1 MALPHHGAGDHGA
14 PMAAETAR
22 VRTMDTVAQTACL
35 AAAARARED
44 ERPDRLF
51 SDPFA
56 APLAGATGFAY
67 LDRLANVPTPYVA
80 VRTRFFDDF
89 LGQTVRS
96 EDVRQVVLVAA
107 GMDARAFRLPWPPD
121 LALYELDQ
129 PEVLAL
135 KHAILADSGARA
147 TCRRHALGVDL
158 TQSWTEALCAAGYRP
173 HEPSVWLVEGLLYYL
188 EEAVV
193 HALLDRIAALT
204 APGSWLGVDLV
215 NQDSLW
221 SPLLQPWLVIGAY
234 NGAVWRFGTNNPER
248 LCACHG
254 WEPWVRQPG
263 EEGADFGRWPLPVV
277 PRGIPGIP
285 RGFLVVAR
293 RCCDLRAP
301 LDH

>member
-1 MALPHHGAGDHGA
+1 VNA
-14 PMAAETAR
+14 
-22 VRTMDTVAQTACL
+22 VAQTACL

-80 VRTRFFDDF
+80 IRTRFFDD
-89 LGQTVRS
+89 LLCQTVRS
-96 EDVRQVVLVAA
+96 GDVRQVVLVAA
-107 GMDARAFRLPWPPD
+107 GMDARAFRLPWPPG

-135 KHAILADSGARA
+135 KHAILAADGARA

-158 TQSWTEALCAAGYRP
+158 TQSWAEALCAAGYRP
-173 HEPSVWLVEGLLYYL
+173 REPSVWLMEGLLYYL

-193 HALLDRIAALT
+193 HALLDRMGTLT
-204 APGSWLGVDLV
+204 APGSWLGIDLV
-215 NQDSLW
+215 SRDALW
-221 SPLLQPWLVIGAY
+221 SPLLQPWLAMGAY
-234 NGAVWRFGTNNPER
+234 NGAVWRFGTDHPEH
-248 LCACHG
+248 LCTDHG
-254 WEPWVRQPG
+254 WEPQVRQPG

-277 PRGIPGIP
+277 PRGIPGMP

-293 RCCDLRAP
+293 RCGGLRSAVAQDLHTWRQGDAAWSTA
-301 LDH
+301 LKKESRHV

>member
-1 MALPHHGAGDHGA
+1 
-14 PMAAETAR
+14 
-22 VRTMDTVAQTACL
+22 V
-35 AAAARARED
+35 AAARARED

-80 VRTRFFDDF
+80 IRTRFFDDF
-89 LGQTVRS
+89 LSQMVRS
-96 EDVRQVVLVAA
+96 GDVRQVVLVAA
-107 GMDARAFRLPWPPD
+107 GMDARAFRLPWPAD

-135 KHAILADSGARA
+135 KHAILAEGGARA

-158 TQSWTEALCAAGYRP
+158 TQSWAEALCAAGYCP
-173 HEPSVWLVEGLLYYL
+173 HEPSAWLVEGLLYYL
-188 EEAVV
+188 DAAVV
-193 HALLDRIAALT
+193 HALLERIAALT
-204 APGSWLGVDLV
+204 APGSWLGADLV
-215 NQDSLW
+215 SRDALW
-221 SPLLQPWLVIGAY
+221 SPWLQPWLEVGAY
-234 NGAVWRFGTNNPER
+234 NGAVWRFGTNDPER
-248 LCACHG
+248 LCAGHG

-293 RCCDLRAP
+293 RCCGLTST
-301 LDH
+301 LNQ

>member
-1 MALPHHGAGDHGA
+1 MVDA
-14 PMAAETAR
+14 
-22 VRTMDTVAQTACL
+22 VASTACL

-44 ERPDRLF
+44 ERPDHLF
-51 SDPFA
+51 ADPFA
-56 APLAGATGFAY
+56 APLAGAIGFAY

-89 LGQTVRS
+89 LCQTVRS
-96 EDVRQVVLVAA
+96 GDVRQVVLVAA
-107 GMDARAFRLPWPPD
+107 GMDARAFRLPWPSG

-135 KHAILADSGARA
+135 KHAILADSGAHP
-147 TCRRHALGVDL
+147 TCQRHALGVDL
-158 TQSWTEALCAAGYRP
+158 TQSWEEALCAAGYRP

-188 EEAVV
+188 EQAVV

-204 APGSWLGVDLV
+204 APGSWLGADLV
-215 NQDSLW
+215 SQDSLW
-221 SPLLQPWLVIGAY
+221 SPLLQPLLVMGAY
-234 NGAVWRFGTNNPER
+234 NGAVWRFGTNDPER
-248 LCACHG
+248 LCIGHG

-285 RGFLVVAR
+285 RGFLVIAR
-293 RCCDLRAP
+293 RCCGLRSTLDHSKETLHGAP
-301 LDH
+301 LDVGTYDR

>member
-1 MALPHHGAGDHGA
+1 
-14 PMAAETAR
+14 MAAEPAR

-80 VRTRFFDDF
+80 IRTRFFDDF
-89 LGQTVRS
+89 LCQTVRS
-96 EDVRQVVLVAA
+96 GDVRQVVLVAA

-158 TQSWTEALCAAGYRP
+158 TQSWAEALCAAGYRP

-204 APGSWLGVDLV
+204 APGSWLGADLV
-215 NQDSLW
+215 NRDSLW

-293 RCCDLRAP
+293 RCCGLRTT

>member
-1 MALPHHGAGDHGA
+1 
-14 PMAAETAR
+14 
-22 VRTMDTVAQTACL
+22 MDAVAQTACL

-51 SDPFA
+51 ADPFA
-56 APLAGATGFAY
+56 APLAGAAGFAY

-89 LGQTVRS
+89 LGQRVRS
-96 EDVRQVVLVAA
+96 GDVRQVVLVAA

-147 TCRRHALGVDL
+147 ACRRHALGVDL
-158 TQSWTEALCAAGYRP
+158 TQSWAEALCAAGYR
-173 HEPSVWLVEGLLYYL
+173 LLYYL

-204 APGSWLGVDLV
+204 APGSWLGTDLV
-215 NQDSLW
+215 NRDSLW
-221 SPLLQPWLVIGAY
+221 SPLLQPWLEVGAY

-248 LCACHG
+248 LCIGHG
-254 WEPWVRQPG
+254 WEPRVRQPG

-293 RCCDLRAP
+293 RFDGLRAT
-301 LDH
+301 LDQ